1 MRPLDP
7 RLLKYAKTTRNYM
20 AFATVNGIVTA
31 VILITQAI
39 VLGELLASV
48 FIGGKQFVDV
58 KGQLILLTVLVIIRA
73 ISAWFSDYISARSSA
88 AAKSELRMA
97 VLTRS
102 AKLGPAWINSK
113 RSSDLTN
120 TATRGLDALDIYF
133 SRYLPQLVLSAIIP
147 LAVGVA
153 ILTQDILSAVIVA
166 LTVPLIPFFM
176 ALVGWVT
183 QSKVDKQWHS
193 MQALSGHF
201 LDLVSGLPTL
211 KAFNRSRF
219 QATTIKAVGED
230 YRTSTMG
237 VLRISF
243 LSSLVLELI
252 ATLSVALVAVAIGLR
267 LVNGTMQ
274 LREGLIV
281 LLLVPEVYLP
291 LRQVGANFHAVAE
304 GLEAANHMFEILE
317 HPLVE
322 EGNDSKIS
330 CPEPKKITIANLT
343 YTYPLA
349 QKPALTNLS
358 ATFTEGSISVLTGVS
373 GSGKSTA
380 LSALLK
386 FFAPNS
392 GSIHVDDLDLANID
406 TASWRKQA
414 AYLPQNPWLPNGTVR
429 DALLMAGNAS
439 DSYLMRICLRA
450 GLDFSDQNQFPSGL
464 DTIVSTSTGL
474 SAGQRRRIALA
485 RVFIRDSKVV
495 ILDEPTASVDG
506 DTEELVIKAVQEMS
520 AAGKIVIAV
529 AHRPAMISIADQVVQ
544 IPEPILTP
552 AGARA

>member
-7 RLLKYAKTTRNYM
+7 RLLKYASTTRNYL

-31 VILITQAI
+31 VIVITQAI

-48 FIGGKQFVDV
+48 FIGGKQFADV
-58 KGQLILLTVLVIIRA
+58 KGQLILLAVLVIVRA

-102 AKLGPAWINSK
+102 AKLGPAWISSK

-133 SRYLPQLVLSAIIP
+133 SRYLPQLVLSVIIP

-153 ILTQDILSAVIVA
+153 ILTQDLVSAVVVA

-193 MQALSGHF
+193 MQVLSGHF

-219 QATTIKAVGED
+219 QAQTIKAVGED

-252 ATLSVALVAVAIGLR
+252 ATLSVALVAVAIGIR
-267 LVNGTMQ
+267 LVDGTMQ

-281 LLLVPEVYLP
+281 LLLVPEAYLP

-322 EGNDSKIS
+322 EGDGSKAN
-330 CPEPKKITIANLT
+330 CPVPKEITITNLT
-343 YTYPLA
+343 YTYPLG
-349 QKPALTNLS
+349 QTPAVTNLS
-358 ATFTEGSISVLTGVS
+358 AKFPEGSISVLTGVS

-380 LSALLK
+380 LSALLR
-386 FFAPNS
+386 FFAPDS
-392 GSIHVDDLDLANID
+392 GSIQVNDLDLASID
-406 TASWRKQA
+406 TTSWRKHV
-414 AYLPQNPWLPNGTVR
+414 AYLPQNPWLPSGTVR
-429 DALLMAGNAS
+429 DALLMAGIAS
-439 DSYLMRICLRA
+439 DSELMRICLQA
-450 GLDFSDQNQFPSGL
+450 GLDFSDQNQFPNGL
-464 DTIVSTSTGL
+464 ETIVSTSSGL

-485 RVFIRDSKVV
+485 RVFIRNSKVV

-529 AHRPAMISIADQVVQ
+529 AHRPAMISIADQVIQ
-544 IPEPILTP
+544 IPEPILSPT
-552 AGARA
+552 GTH

>member
-1 MRPLDP
+1 VRPLDP
-7 RLLKYAKTTRNYM
+7 RLLKYARTTRNYL
-20 AFATVNGIVTA
+20 AFTTVNGIVTA
-31 VILITQAI
+31 VIVITQAI

-48 FIGGKQFVDV
+48 FIGGKQFADIER
-58 KGQLILLTVLVIIRA
+58 QLIFLAGLVFVRA
-73 ISAWFSDYISARSSA
+73 ILAWFSDYISARSSA

-153 ILTQDILSAVIVA
+153 ILTQDWLSAVIVA

-219 QATTIKAVGED
+219 QAQTIKAVAED

-281 LLLVPEVYLP
+281 LLLVPEAYLP

-322 EGNDSKIS
+322 EGNDAKTA
-330 CPEPKKITIANLT
+330 CPVLKKITINNLT

-349 QKPALTNLS
+349 QTPALTNLS
-358 ATFTEGSISVLTGVS
+358 ATFSEGSISVLTGVS

-386 FFAPNS
+386 FFAPHAGTIKVN
-392 GSIHVDDLDLANID
+392 DLDLANVD
-406 TASWRKQA
+406 TASWRKHV

-429 DALLMAGNAS
+429 DALLMAGNIS
-439 DSYLMRICLRA
+439 DLDLKKVCLRA
-450 GLDFSDQNQFPSGL
+450 GLDFSDRNQFPSGL
-464 DTIVSTSTGL
+464 ETIISTSTGL

-485 RVFIRDSKVV
+485 RVFVRDSKVV

-529 AHRPAMISIADQVVQ
+529 AHRPALISVADQVVN
-544 IPEPILTP
+544 IPEPQLSPVEVI
-552 AGARA
+552 

>member
-1 MRPLDP
+1 
-7 RLLKYAKTTRNYM
+7 M

-31 VILITQAI
+31 AIVITQAI

-48 FIGGKQFVDV
+48 FIGGKQFIDV
-58 KGQLILLTVLVIIRA
+58 KGQLFLLVALVIVRA
-73 ISAWFSDYISARSSA
+73 TSAWFSDYIAARSSA

-97 VLTRS
+97 VLSRS

-120 TATRGLDALDIYF
+120 TATRGLDALDVYF

-147 LAVGVA
+147 LTVGVA
-153 ILTQDILSAVIVA
+153 ILTQDILSAVIVG

-193 MQALSGHF
+193 MQTLSGHF

-219 QATTIKAVGED
+219 QAKTIRSVGED
-230 YRTSTMG
+230 YRTSTMS

-281 LLLVPEVYLP
+281 LLLVPEAYLP

-317 HPLVE
+317 HPMVE
-322 EGNDSKIS
+322 EDKDSGLACSEPHKIV
-330 CPEPKKITIANLT
+330 CNNLS

-349 QKPALTNLS
+349 QTPALKNLS
-358 ATFTEGSISVLTGVS
+358 ASFIEGSVSVLTGVS

-380 LSALLK
+380 LSVLLK
-386 FFAPNS
+386 FFSPDS
-392 GSIHVDDLDLANID
+392 GTIQVNDLDLAEIK
-406 TASWRKQA
+406 TTSWRKHVS
-414 AYLPQNPWLPNGTVR
+414 YLPQNPWLPNGTVR
-429 DALLMAGNAS
+429 DALLMAGAVS
-439 DSYLMRICLRA
+439 DAELMSVCAR
-450 GLDFSDQNQFPSGL
+450 SGL
-464 DTIVSTSTGL
+464 DISDQIQFPNGLDTLISTSSGL

-506 DTEELVIKAVQEMS
+506 DTEELIIKAVREMS

-529 AHRPAMISIADQVVQ
+529 AHRPAMISIADQVIQ
-544 IPEPILTP
+544 IPEPVLVSSRNTS
-552 AGARA
+552 

>member
-1 MRPLDP
+1 
-7 RLLKYAKTTRNYM
+7 M

-48 FIGGKQFVDV
+48 FIGGKQFADV

-439 DSYLMRICLRA
+439 DSCLMRICLRA

-552 AGARA
+552 TGARA

>member
-1 MRPLDP
+1 VRPLDP

>member
-1 MRPLDP
+1 VRPLDP
-7 RLLKYAKTTRNYM
+7 RLLKYASTTRNYL

-31 VILITQAI
+31 GIVITQAI

-48 FIGGKQFVDV
+48 FIGGKQFADV
-58 KGQLILLTVLVIIRA
+58 KGQLILLAVLVIVRA

-88 AAKSELRMA
+88 TAKSELRMA

-153 ILTQDILSAVIVA
+153 ILTQDILSAVVVA

-219 QATTIKAVGED
+219 QAKTIKSVGED

-322 EGNDSKIS
+322 DGNDSKTS
-330 CPEPKKITIANLT
+330 CPEPKKITITNLT

-349 QKPALTNLS
+349 QTPALTNLS
-358 ATFTEGSISVLTGVS
+358 ATYSEGSISVLTGVS

-386 FFAPNS
+386 FFAPDS
-392 GSIHVDDLDLANID
+392 GSIQVDGLDLANID
-406 TASWRKQA
+406 TASWRKHV

-439 DSYLMRICLRA
+439 DSDLMSICLRA
-450 GLDFSDQNQFPSGL
+450 GLDFSDQIQFPSGL
-464 DTIVSTSTGL
+464 ETIVSTSSGL

-529 AHRPAMISIADQVVQ
+529 AHRPAMVSIADQVIQ

-552 AGARA
+552 TGARS

>member
-7 RLLKYAKTTRNYM
+7 RLLKYARTTRNYL
-20 AFATVNGIVTA
+20 AFTTVNGIVTA
-31 VILITQAI
+31 VIVITQAI

-48 FIGGKQFVDV
+48 FIGGKQFADIER
-58 KGQLILLTVLVIIRA
+58 QLIFLAGLVFVRA
-73 ISAWFSDYISARSSA
+73 ILAWFSDYISARSSA

-153 ILTQDILSAVIVA
+153 ILTQDWLSAVIVA

-219 QATTIKAVGED
+219 QAQTIKAVAED

-281 LLLVPEVYLP
+281 LLLVPEAYLP

-322 EGNDSKIS
+322 EGNDAKTA
-330 CPEPKKITIANLT
+330 CPVLKKITINNLT

-349 QKPALTNLS
+349 QTPALTNLS
-358 ATFTEGSISVLTGVS
+358 ATFSEGSISVLTGVS

-386 FFAPNS
+386 FFAPHAGTIKVN
-392 GSIHVDDLDLANID
+392 DLDLANVD
-406 TASWRKQA
+406 TASWRKHV

-429 DALLMAGNAS
+429 DALLMAGNIS
-439 DSYLMRICLRA
+439 DLDLKKVCLRA
-450 GLDFSDQNQFPSGL
+450 GLDFSDRNQFPSGL
-464 DTIVSTSTGL
+464 ETIISTSTGL

-485 RVFIRDSKVV
+485 RVFVRDSKVV

-529 AHRPAMISIADQVVQ
+529 AHRPALISVADQVVN
-544 IPEPILTP
+544 IPEPQLSPVEVI
-552 AGARA
+552 

>member
-31 VILITQAI
+31 VIVITQAI

-48 FIGGKQFVDV
+48 FIGGKQFIDV
-58 KGQLILLTVLVIIRA
+58 KGQLFLLVALVIVRA
-73 ISAWFSDYISARSSA
+73 TSAWFSDYIAARSSA

-97 VLTRS
+97 VLSRS

-120 TATRGLDALDIYF
+120 TATRGLDALDVYF

-147 LAVGVA
+147 LTVGVA
-153 ILTQDILSAVIVA
+153 ILTQDVLSAVIVG

-219 QATTIKAVGED
+219 QAKTIRSVGED
-230 YRTSTMG
+230 YRTSTMS

-281 LLLVPEVYLP
+281 LLLVPEAYLP

-317 HPLVE
+317 HPMVE
-322 EGNDSKIS
+322 EDKDSGLACSEPHKIV
-330 CPEPKKITIANLT
+330 CNNLS

-349 QKPALTNLS
+349 QTPTLKNLS
-358 ATFTEGSISVLTGVS
+358 ASFTEGSVSVLTGVS

-380 LSALLK
+380 LSVLLK
-386 FFAPNS
+386 FFSPDS
-392 GSIHVDDLDLANID
+392 GTIQVNDLDLAEIK
-406 TASWRKQA
+406 TTSWRKHVS
-414 AYLPQNPWLPNGTVR
+414 YLPQNPWLPNGTVR
-429 DALLMAGNAS
+429 DALLMAGAVS
-439 DSYLMRICLRA
+439 EAELVSVCSR
-450 GLDFSDQNQFPSGL
+450 SGL
-464 DTIVSTSTGL
+464 DISDQIQFPNGLDTLISTSSGL

-506 DTEELVIKAVQEMS
+506 DTEELIIKAVQEMS

-529 AHRPAMISIADQVVQ
+529 AHRPAMISIADQVIQ
-544 IPEPILTP
+544 IPEPVLVSSRNTS
-552 AGARA
+552 

>member
-7 RLLKYAKTTRNYM
+7 RLLKYASTTRHYL

-31 VILITQAI
+31 GIVITQAI

-48 FIGGKQFVDV
+48 FIGGKQFADV
-58 KGQLILLTVLVIIRA
+58 KGQLILLAVLVIVRA

-102 AKLGPAWINSK
+102 AKLGPAWIYSK

-133 SRYLPQLVLSAIIP
+133 SRYLPQLILSAIIP

-153 ILTQDILSAVIVA
+153 ILTQDILSAVVVA

-219 QATTIKAVGED
+219 QAKTIKAVGED

-322 EGNDSKIS
+322 DGAGSKAT
-330 CPEPKKITIANLT
+330 CPEPKKITIAKLT
-343 YTYPLA
+343 YAYPLA
-349 QKPALTNLS
+349 QMPALANLS

-386 FFAPNS
+386 FFAPDS
-392 GSIHVDDLDLANID
+392 GSIHVDDLDLAKIE
-406 TASWRKQA
+406 TTSWRKHV

-429 DALLMAGNAS
+429 DALMMAGNAS
-439 DSYLMRICLRA
+439 DLDLMRICLRA
-450 GLDFSDQNQFPSGL
+450 GLDFSDQTQFPSGL
-464 DTIVSTSTGL
+464 ETIVSTSSGL

-529 AHRPAMISIADQVVQ
+529 AHRPAMISIADQVIQ

-552 AGARA
+552 TGARS

>member
-7 RLLKYAKTTRNYM
+7 RLLKYASTTRNYL

-31 VILITQAI
+31 VIVITQAI

-48 FIGGKQFVDV
+48 FIGGKQFADV
-58 KGQLILLTVLVIIRA
+58 KGQLILLAVLVIVRA

-153 ILTQDILSAVIVA
+153 ILTQDILSAVVVA

-219 QATTIKAVGED
+219 QAKTIKSVGED

-322 EGNDSKIS
+322 DGNDSKTS
-330 CPEPKKITIANLT
+330 CPEPKKITITNLT

-349 QKPALTNLS
+349 QTPALTNLS
-358 ATFTEGSISVLTGVS
+358 ATFKEGSISVLTGVS

-386 FFAPNS
+386 FFAPDS
-392 GSIHVDDLDLANID
+392 GNIYIDDLDLANID
-406 TASWRKQA
+406 TASWRQHV

-439 DSYLMRICLRA
+439 DSDLMRICLRA
-450 GLDFSDQNQFPSGL
+450 GLDFSDQIQFPSGL
-464 DTIVSTSTGL
+464 ETIVSTSSGL

-529 AHRPAMISIADQVVQ
+529 AHRPAMVSIADQVIQ

-552 AGARA
+552 TGARS

>member
-1 MRPLDP
+1 VRPLDP
-7 RLLKYAKTTRNYM
+7 RLLKYASTTRNYL

-31 VILITQAI
+31 VIVITQAI
-39 VLGELLASV
+39 LLGELLASV
-48 FIGGKQFVDV
+48 FIGGKQFADV
-58 KGQLILLTVLVIIRA
+58 KGQLIMLTILVIIRA

-113 RSSDLTN
+113 RSSDLTT

-147 LAVGVA
+147 LTVGVA
-153 ILTQDILSAVIVA
+153 IFTQDVLSAVVVA

-176 ALVGWVT
+176 VLVGWVT

-211 KAFNRSRF
+211 KAFNRSKF
-219 QATTIKAVGED
+219 QAKTIKAVGED

-281 LLLVPEVYLP
+281 LLLVPEAYLP

-317 HPLVE
+317 HPFVQE
-322 EGNDSKIS
+322 DNNSKTN
-330 CPEPKKITIANLT
+330 CPEPKKITISNLT

-349 QKPALTNLS
+349 LTPALTNLS

-386 FFAPNS
+386 FFEPDS
-392 GSIHVDDLDLANID
+392 GKIQINDLELANLD
-406 TASWRKQA
+406 TATWRKHVG
-414 AYLPQNPWLPNGTVR
+414 YLPQNPWLPSVTVR
-429 DALLMAGNAS
+429 DALLMAGKAS
-439 DSYLMRICLRA
+439 DSELIRICLRA
-450 GLDFSDQNQFPSGL
+450 GLDFSDLNQFPSGL
-464 DTIVSTSTGL
+464 ETIVSTSSGL

-485 RVFIRDSKVV
+485 RVLIRDSKVV

-506 DTEELVIKAVQEMS
+506 DTEELVIRAVQEMS

-529 AHRPAMISIADQVVQ
+529 AHRPAMISIADHIIQ
-544 IPEPILTP
+544 ISEPILTP
-552 AGARA
+552 TGAHP

>member
-7 RLLKYAKTTRNYM
+7 RLLKYASTTRNYL

-31 VILITQAI
+31 VIVITQAM

-48 FIGGKQFVDV
+48 FIGGKQFADV
-58 KGQLILLTVLVIIRA
+58 KGQLILLTILVIVRA

-153 ILTQDILSAVIVA
+153 ILTQDILSAVVVA

-219 QATTIKAVGED
+219 QAKTIKSVGD
-230 YRTSTMG
+230 YYRTSTMG

-322 EGNDSKIS
+322 DGNDSKTS
-330 CPEPKKITIANLT
+330 CPEPKKITITNLT

-349 QKPALTNLS
+349 QTPALTNLS
-358 ATFTEGSISVLTGVS
+358 ATFSEGSISVLTGVS

-386 FFAPNS
+386 FFAPDS
-392 GSIHVDDLDLANID
+392 GSIYIDDLDLANID
-406 TASWRKQA
+406 TASWRKHV

-439 DSYLMRICLRA
+439 DSDLMRICLRA
-450 GLDFSDQNQFPSGL
+450 GLDFSDQIQFPRGL
-464 DTIVSTSTGL
+464 ETIVSTSSGL

-529 AHRPAMISIADQVVQ
+529 AHRPAMVSIADQVIQ

-552 AGARA
+552 TGARS

>member
-1 MRPLDP
+1 VRPLDP
-7 RLLKYAKTTRNYM
+7 RLLKYARTTRNYL

-31 VILITQAI
+31 VIVITQAI

-48 FIGGKQFVDV
+48 FIGGKQFADIER
-58 KGQLILLTVLVIIRA
+58 QLIFLAGLVFVRA
-73 ISAWFSDYISARSSA
+73 ILAWFSDYISARSSA

-153 ILTQDILSAVIVA
+153 ILTQDWLSAVIVA

-219 QATTIKAVGED
+219 QAQTIKAVAED

-281 LLLVPEVYLP
+281 LLLVPEAYLP

-322 EGNDSKIS
+322 EGNDAKTA
-330 CPEPKKITIANLT
+330 CPVPKKITINNLT

-349 QKPALTNLS
+349 QTPALTNLS
-358 ATFTEGSISVLTGVS
+358 ATFSEGSISVLTGVS

-386 FFAPNS
+386 FFAPHAGTIKVN
-392 GSIHVDDLDLANID
+392 DLDLANVD
-406 TASWRKQA
+406 TASWRKHV

-429 DALLMAGNAS
+429 DALLMAGNIS
-439 DSYLMRICLRA
+439 DLDLKKVCLRA
-450 GLDFSDQNQFPSGL
+450 GLDFSDRNQFPSGL
-464 DTIVSTSTGL
+464 ETIISTSTGL

-485 RVFIRDSKVV
+485 RVFVRDSKVV

-529 AHRPAMISIADQVVQ
+529 AHRPALISVADQVVN
-544 IPEPILTP
+544 IPEPQLSPVEVI
-552 AGARA
+552 

>member
-7 RLLKYAKTTRNYM
+7 RLLKYARTTRNYL

-31 VILITQAI
+31 VIVITQAI

-48 FIGGKQFVDV
+48 FIGGKQFADIER
-58 KGQLILLTVLVIIRA
+58 QLIFLAGLVFVRA
-73 ISAWFSDYISARSSA
+73 ILAWFSDYISARSSA
-88 AAKSELRMA
+88 ATKSELRMA
-97 VLTRS
+97 VLTHS

-147 LAVGVA
+147 LAVGIA
-153 ILTQDILSAVIVA
+153 ILTQDWLSAVIVA

-183 QSKVDKQWHS
+183 QSKVNKQWHS

-219 QATTIKAVGED
+219 QALAIKAVGED

-281 LLLVPEVYLP
+281 LLLVPEAYLP

-322 EGNDSKIS
+322 EGNDAKTA
-330 CPEPKKITIANLT
+330 CPVPKKIAINNLT

-349 QKPALTNLS
+349 QTHALTNLS
-358 ATFTEGSISVLTGVS
+358 ATFSEGSISVLTGVS

-386 FFAPNS
+386 FFAPHAGTIKVN
-392 GSIHVDDLDLANID
+392 DLDLANVD
-406 TASWRKQA
+406 TASWRKHV

-429 DALLMAGNAS
+429 DALLMAGNTS
-439 DSYLMRICLRA
+439 DLELMKVCLRA
-450 GLDFSDQNQFPSGL
+450 GLDFSDRNQFPSGL
-464 DTIVSTSTGL
+464 ETIVSTSTGL

-485 RVFIRDSKVV
+485 RVFIRDSKVI

-506 DTEELVIKAVQEMS
+506 DTEELIIQAVQELR

-529 AHRPAMISIADQVVQ
+529 AHRPAMISVADQVIH
-544 IPEPILTP
+544 IPEPILAT
-552 AGARA
+552 GLARS

>member
-1 MRPLDP
+1 
-7 RLLKYAKTTRNYM
+7 
-20 AFATVNGIVTA
+20 
-31 VILITQAI
+31 
-39 VLGELLASV
+39 
-48 FIGGKQFVDV
+48 
-58 KGQLILLTVLVIIRA
+58 
-73 ISAWFSDYISARSSA
+73 
-88 AAKSELRMA
+88 
-97 VLTRS
+97 
-102 AKLGPAWINSK
+102 
-113 RSSDLTN
+113 
-120 TATRGLDALDIYF
+120 
-133 SRYLPQLVLSAIIP
+133 
-147 LAVGVA
+147 
-153 ILTQDILSAVIVA
+153 
-166 LTVPLIPFFM
+166 M

-219 QATTIKAVGED
+219 QAKTIKSVGED

-322 EGNDSKIS
+322 DGNDSKTS
-330 CPEPKKITIANLT
+330 CPEPKKITITNLT

-349 QKPALTNLS
+349 QTPALTNLS
-358 ATFTEGSISVLTGVS
+358 ATYSEGSISVLTGVS

-386 FFAPNS
+386 FFAPDS
-392 GSIHVDDLDLANID
+392 GSIQVDGLDLANID
-406 TASWRKQA
+406 TASWRKHV

-439 DSYLMRICLRA
+439 DSDLMSICLRA
-450 GLDFSDQNQFPSGL
+450 GLDFSDQIQFPSGL
-464 DTIVSTSTGL
+464 ETIVSTSSGL

-529 AHRPAMISIADQVVQ
+529 AHRPAMVSIADQVIQ

-552 AGARA
+552 TGARS

>member
-31 VILITQAI
+31 AIVITQAI

-48 FIGGKQFVDV
+48 FIGGKQLIDV
-58 KGQLILLTVLVIIRA
+58 RGQLFLLVALVIVRA
-73 ISAWFSDYISARSSA
+73 ISAWFSDYIAARSSA

-97 VLTRS
+97 VLSRS

-120 TATRGLDALDIYF
+120 TATRGLDALDVYF

-147 LAVGVA
+147 LTVGVA
-153 ILTQDILSAVIVA
+153 ILTQDILSALIVG

-176 ALVGWVT
+176 ALVGWFT

-219 QATTIKAVGED
+219 QAQAIRTVGED
-230 YRTSTMG
+230 YRASTMS

-281 LLLVPEVYLP
+281 LLLVPEAYLP

-322 EGNDSKIS
+322 EDNDSGLTCSEPHKIVFNNIS
-330 CPEPKKITIANLT
+330 

-349 QKPALTNLS
+349 QIPALKNLS
-358 ATFTEGSISVLTGVS
+358 ASFTAGSVSVLTGVS

-380 LSALLK
+380 LSVLLK
-386 FFAPNS
+386 FFSPDS
-392 GSIHVDDLDLANID
+392 GMIQVNDIDL
-406 TASWRKQA
+406 TEMKTTSWREHVS
-414 AYLPQNPWLPNGTVR
+414 YLPQNPWLPNGTVR
-429 DALLMAGNAS
+429 DALLMAGAVS
-439 DSYLMRICLRA
+439 DSELVSVCAR
-450 GLDFSDQNQFPSGL
+450 SGL
-464 DTIVSTSTGL
+464 DISDQIQFPNGLDTLISTSSGL

-506 DTEELVIKAVQEMS
+506 DTEELIIKAVREMS
-520 AAGKIVIAV
+520 VAGKIVIAV
-529 AHRPAMISIADQVVQ
+529 AHRPAMISIADQVIR
-544 IPEPILTP
+544 IPEPVLVPSRNTS
-552 AGARA
+552 

>member
-1 MRPLDP
+1 
-7 RLLKYAKTTRNYM
+7 M
-20 AFATVNGIVTA
+20 AFAAVNGIVTA
-31 VILITQAI
+31 VIVITQAI

-58 KGQLILLTVLVIIRA
+58 KGQLFLLAGLVIVRA
-73 ISAWFSDYISARSSA
+73 VSAWFSDYIAAKSSA

-97 VLTRS
+97 VLSRS

-120 TATRGLDALDIYF
+120 TATRGLDALDVYF

-147 LAVGVA
+147 LTVGVA
-153 ILTQDILSAVIVA
+153 ILTQDVLSAVIVG

-219 QATTIKAVGED
+219 QAKTIRSVGEE

-281 LLLVPEVYLP
+281 LLLVPEAYLP

-322 EGNDSKIS
+322 EAQNSGLECEAPNKIVIS
-330 CPEPKKITIANLT
+330 NLS

-349 QKPALTNLS
+349 NSPALSNLT
-358 ATFTEGSISVLTGVS
+358 ATFTAGSVSVITGVS

-386 FFAPNS
+386 FFAPS
-392 GSIHVDDLDLANID
+392 AGTIQIDDTDLADLN
-406 TASWRKQA
+406 TSSWRRQV

-429 DALLMAGNAS
+429 DALLMAGEAT
-439 DSYLMRICLRA
+439 DSQLVSVCGRA
-450 GLDFSDQNQFPSGL
+450 GLDFSDQTQFPNGL
-464 DTIVSTSTGL
+464 ETKISTSSGL

-485 RVFIRDSKVV
+485 RVFIRDSKVI

-506 DTEELVIKAVQEMS
+506 DTEELIILAVQELS

-529 AHRPAMISIADQVVQ
+529 AHRPAMISVADQVIN
-544 IPEPILTP
+544 IPEPILAT
-552 AGARA
+552 GLARS

>member
-7 RLLKYAKTTRNYM
+7 RLLKYASTTRNYL

-31 VILITQAI
+31 GIVITQAI

-48 FIGGKQFVDV
+48 FIGGKQFADV
-58 KGQLILLTVLVIIRA
+58 KGQLILLAVLVIVRA

-88 AAKSELRMA
+88 TAKSELRMA

-153 ILTQDILSAVIVA
+153 ILTQDILSAVVVA

-219 QATTIKAVGED
+219 QAKTIKSVGED

-237 VLRISF
+237 VLRVSF

-322 EGNDSKIS
+322 EGDGSKAT
-330 CPEPKKITIANLT
+330 CPEPKKITITNLT

-349 QKPALTNLS
+349 QTPALTNLS
-358 ATFTEGSISVLTGVS
+358 ATYSEGSISVLTGVS

-386 FFAPNS
+386 FFAPDS
-392 GSIHVDDLDLANID
+392 GSIQVAGLDLANID
-406 TASWRKQA
+406 TASWRKHV

-439 DSYLMRICLRA
+439 DSDLMSICLRA
-450 GLDFSDQNQFPSGL
+450 GLDFSDQIQFPSGL
-464 DTIVSTSTGL
+464 ETIVSTSSGL

-529 AHRPAMISIADQVVQ
+529 AHRPAMVSIADQVIQ

-552 AGARA
+552 TGARS

>member
-1 MRPLDP
+1 
-7 RLLKYAKTTRNYM
+7 M

-48 FIGGKQFVDV
+48 FIGGKQFADV

-219 QATTIKAVGED
+219 QATTIKVVGED

-392 GSIHVDDLDLANID
+392 GSIHVDDLDLAIID

-552 AGARA
+552 TGARA

>member
-31 VILITQAI
+31 VIVITQAI

-48 FIGGKQFVDV
+48 FIGGKQFVEA
-58 KGQLILLTVLVIIRA
+58 KGQLFLLVVLVIIRA
-73 ISAWFSDYISARSSA
+73 ISTWFSDYIAARSSA

-97 VLTRS
+97 VLSRS

-120 TATRGLDALDIYF
+120 TATRGLDALDVYF

-147 LAVGVA
+147 LTVGIA
-153 ILTQDILSAVIVA
+153 ILTQDILSAVIVG

-219 QATTIKAVGED
+219 QAKTIKSVGED
-230 YRTSTMG
+230 YRTSTMS

-267 LVNGTMQ
+267 LVNGSMQ

-281 LLLVPEVYLP
+281 LLLVPEAYLP

-322 EGNDSKIS
+322 EDVDSRLTCS
-330 CPEPKKITIANLT
+330 EPHEIVFNNLS
-343 YTYPLA
+343 YTYPLT
-349 QKPALTNLS
+349 KIPALKNLS
-358 ATFTEGSISVLTGVS
+358 AIFTAGSVSVLTGVS

-386 FFAPNS
+386 FFAPDS
-392 GSIHVDDLDLANID
+392 GVIQVNNID
-406 TASWRKQA
+406 LKDIQTASWRKHV

-429 DALLMAGNAS
+429 DALLMAGAAS
-439 DSYLMRICLRA
+439 DCELVGVCARA
-450 GLDFSDQNQFPSGL
+450 GLDISDQIQFPAGL
-464 DTIVSTSTGL
+464 ETLISTSSGL

-506 DTEELVIKAVQEMS
+506 DTEELIIKAVQEMS
-520 AAGKIVIAV
+520 SAGKIVIAV
-529 AHRPAMISIADQVVQ
+529 AHRPAMISIADQVIH
-544 IPEPILTP
+544 IPEPVLVASKTLS
-552 AGARA
+552 

>member
-7 RLLKYAKTTRNYM
+7 RLLKYASTTRNYL

-31 VILITQAI
+31 VIVITQAI

-48 FIGGKQFVDV
+48 FIGGEQFADV
-58 KGQLILLTVLVIIRA
+58 KGQLILLSILVGVRA

-153 ILTQDILSAVIVA
+153 ILTQDILSAVVVA

-219 QATTIKAVGED
+219 QAKTIKAVAED

-304 GLEAANHMFEILE
+304 GLEAANHMFEVLE
-317 HPLVE
+317 HPIVE
-322 EGNDSKIS
+322 GSDEPKAT
-330 CPEPKKITIANLT
+330 CPTPKKIKISNLT

-349 QKPALTNLS
+349 QTPALTNLS
-358 ATFTEGSISVLTGVS
+358 AIFTEGSIAVLIGVS

-386 FFAPNS
+386 FFAPDS
-392 GSIHVDDLDLANID
+392 GNIQINDLDLANVD
-406 TASWRKQA
+406 TASWRRHV

-429 DALLMAGNAS
+429 DALLMAGNSS
-439 DSYLMRICLRA
+439 DSELIKVCLRA
-450 GLDFSDQNQFPSGL
+450 GLDFSDRIQFPKGL
-464 DTIVSTSTGL
+464 ETIVSTSTGL

-506 DTEELVIKAVQEMS
+506 DTEELVIKSVQEMR
-520 AAGKIVIAV
+520 AAGKIIIAV
-529 AHRPAMISIADQVVQ
+529 AHRPALISVADQVLS
-544 IPEPILTP
+544 ISEPQLSPVGVI
-552 AGARA
+552 R

>member
-31 VILITQAI
+31 VIVITQAI

-48 FIGGKQFVDV
+48 FIGGKQFIDV
-58 KGQLILLTVLVIIRA
+58 KGQLFLLVALVIVRA
-73 ISAWFSDYISARSSA
+73 TSAWFSDYIAARSSA

-97 VLTRS
+97 VLSRS

-120 TATRGLDALDIYF
+120 TATRGLDALDVYF

-147 LAVGVA
+147 LTVGVA
-153 ILTQDILSAVIVA
+153 ILTQDVLSAVIVG

-219 QATTIKAVGED
+219 QAKTIRSVGED
-230 YRTSTMG
+230 YRTSTMS

-252 ATLSVALVAVAIGLR
+252 ATLSVALVAVAVGLR

-281 LLLVPEVYLP
+281 LLLVPEAYLP

-317 HPLVE
+317 HPMVE
-322 EGNDSKIS
+322 EDKDSGLACSEPHKIV
-330 CPEPKKITIANLT
+330 CNNLS

-349 QKPALTNLS
+349 QTPALKNLS
-358 ATFTEGSISVLTGVS
+358 ASFIEGSVSVLTGVS

-380 LSALLK
+380 LSVLLK
-386 FFAPNS
+386 FFSPDS
-392 GSIHVDDLDLANID
+392 GTIQVNDLDLAEIK
-406 TASWRKQA
+406 TTSWRKHVS
-414 AYLPQNPWLPNGTVR
+414 YLPQNPWLPNGTVR
-429 DALLMAGNAS
+429 DALLMAGAVS
-439 DSYLMRICLRA
+439 DAELMSVCAR
-450 GLDFSDQNQFPSGL
+450 SGL
-464 DTIVSTSTGL
+464 DISDQIQFPNGLDTLISTSSGL

-506 DTEELVIKAVQEMS
+506 DTEELIIKAVREMS

-529 AHRPAMISIADQVVQ
+529 AHRPAMISIADQVIQ
-544 IPEPILTP
+544 IPEPVLVSSRNTS
-552 AGARA
+552 

>member
-1 MRPLDP
+1 
-7 RLLKYAKTTRNYM
+7 M

-48 FIGGKQFVDV
+48 FIGGKQFADV

-219 QATTIKAVGED
+219 QATTIKVVGED

-322 EGNDSKIS
+322 EGNDSNIS

-439 DSYLMRICLRA
+439 DSCLMRICLRA

-552 AGARA
+552 TGARA

>member
-7 RLLKYAKTTRNYM
+7 RLLKYASTTRNYL

-31 VILITQAI
+31 VIVITQAI
-39 VLGELLASV
+39 LLGELLASV
-48 FIGGKQFVDV
+48 FIGGKQFADV
-58 KGQLILLTVLVIIRA
+58 KGQLIMLTILVIIRA

-113 RSSDLTN
+113 RSSDLTT

-147 LAVGVA
+147 LTVGVA
-153 ILTQDILSAVIVA
+153 IFTQDVLSAVVVA

-176 ALVGWVT
+176 VLVGWVT

-211 KAFNRSRF
+211 KAFNRSKF
-219 QATTIKAVGED
+219 QAKTIKAVGED

-281 LLLVPEVYLP
+281 LLLVPEAYLP

-317 HPLVE
+317 HPFVQE
-322 EGNDSKIS
+322 DNNSKTN
-330 CPEPKKITIANLT
+330 CPEPKKITISNLT

-349 QKPALTNLS
+349 LTPALTNLS

-386 FFAPNS
+386 FFEPDS
-392 GSIHVDDLDLANID
+392 GKIQINDLELANLD
-406 TASWRKQA
+406 TATWRKHVG
-414 AYLPQNPWLPNGTVR
+414 YLPQNPWLPSVTVR
-429 DALLMAGNAS
+429 DALLMAGKAS
-439 DSYLMRICLRA
+439 DSELIRICLRA
-450 GLDFSDQNQFPSGL
+450 GLDFSDLNQFPSGL
-464 DTIVSTSTGL
+464 ETIVSTSSGL

-485 RVFIRDSKVV
+485 RVLIRDSKVV

-506 DTEELVIKAVQEMS
+506 DTEELVIRAVQEMS

-529 AHRPAMISIADQVVQ
+529 AHRPAMISIADHIIQ
-544 IPEPILTP
+544 ISEPILTP
-552 AGARA
+552 TGAHP

>member
-1 MRPLDP
+1 VRPLDP
-7 RLLKYAKTTRNYM
+7 RLLKYASTTRNYL

-31 VILITQAI
+31 VIVITQAI
-39 VLGELLASV
+39 VLGELLTSV
-48 FIGGKQFVDV
+48 FIGGKQFADV
-58 KGQLILLTVLVIIRA
+58 KGQLILLAVLVIMRA

-322 EGNDSKIS
+322 EGDGSKAT
-330 CPEPKKITIANLT
+330 CPEPKIITIANLT

-358 ATFTEGSISVLTGVS
+358 ATFAEGSISVLTGVS

-386 FFAPNS
+386 FFAPDS
-392 GSIHVDDLDLANID
+392 GSIHVDDLNLANID

-439 DSYLMRICLRA
+439 DSDLMKICLRS

-552 AGARA
+552 TGARA

>member
-1 MRPLDP
+1 VRPLDP

-20 AFATVNGIVTA
+20 AFAAVNGIVTA
-31 VILITQAI
+31 VIVITQAI

-58 KGQLILLTVLVIIRA
+58 KGQLFLLAVLVIVRA
-73 ISAWFSDYISARSSA
+73 VSAWFSDYIAARSSA

-97 VLTRS
+97 VLSRS

-120 TATRGLDALDIYF
+120 TATRGLDALDVYF

-147 LAVGVA
+147 LTVGIA
-153 ILTQDILSAVIVA
+153 ILTQDVLSAVIVGF
-166 LTVPLIPFFM
+166 TVPLIPFFM

-219 QATTIKAVGED
+219 QAKTIRSVGED

-252 ATLSVALVAVAIGLR
+252 ATLSVALVAVGIGLR
-267 LVNGTMQ
+267 LVNGTIQ

-281 LLLVPEVYLP
+281 LLLVPEAYLP

-322 EGNDSKIS
+322 EAQNSGLECEAPDKIVFN
-330 CPEPKKITIANLT
+330 NLS
-343 YTYPLA
+343 YTYPLSNS
-349 QKPALTNLS
+349 PALSNLT
-358 ATFTEGSISVLTGVS
+358 ATFTAGSVSVITGVS

-386 FFAPNS
+386 FFAPS
-392 GSIHVDDLDLANID
+392 AGTIQIDDTDLADLN
-406 TASWRKQA
+406 TSSWRRQV

-429 DALLMAGNAS
+429 DALLMAGEAT
-439 DSYLMRICLRA
+439 DSQLVSVCGRA
-450 GLDFSDQNQFPSGL
+450 GLDFSDQTQFPNGL
-464 DTIVSTSTGL
+464 ETKISTSSGL

-485 RVFIRDSKVV
+485 RVFIRDSKVI

-506 DTEELVIKAVQEMS
+506 DTEELIIQAVQELS

-529 AHRPAMISIADQVVQ
+529 AHRPAMISVADQVIH
-544 IPEPILTP
+544 IPEPILAT
-552 AGARA
+552 GLARS

>member
-7 RLLKYAKTTRNYM
+7 RLLKYASTTRNYL

-31 VILITQAI
+31 VIVITQAM

-48 FIGGKQFVDV
+48 FIGGKQFADV
-58 KGQLILLTVLVIIRA
+58 KGQLILLAVLVIVRA

-133 SRYLPQLVLSAIIP
+133 SRYLPQLVLSTIIP

-219 QATTIKAVGED
+219 QAKTIKSVGED

-322 EGNDSKIS
+322 DGNDSKTS
-330 CPEPKKITIANLT
+330 CPEPKKITITNLT

-349 QKPALTNLS
+349 QTPALTNLS
-358 ATFTEGSISVLTGVS
+358 ATFSEGSISVLTGVS

-386 FFAPNS
+386 FFAPDS
-392 GSIHVDDLDLANID
+392 GSIYIDDLDLANID
-406 TASWRKQA
+406 TASWRKHV

-439 DSYLMRICLRA
+439 DSDLMRICLRA
-450 GLDFSDQNQFPSGL
+450 GLDFSDQIQFPRAL
-464 DTIVSTSTGL
+464 ETIVSTSSGL

-506 DTEELVIKAVQEMS
+506 DTEELVIKAVQEIS

-529 AHRPAMISIADQVVQ
+529 AHRPAMVSIADQVIQ

-552 AGARA
+552 TGARS

>member
-1 MRPLDP
+1 
-7 RLLKYAKTTRNYM
+7 M
-20 AFATVNGIVTA
+20 AFATINGIVTA
-31 VILITQAI
+31 VIVITQAI

-48 FIGGKQFVDV
+48 FIGGKQFADV
-58 KGQLILLTVLVIIRA
+58 EGQLILLAVLVIVRA

-113 RSSDLTN
+113 RSSGLTN

-153 ILTQDILSAVIVA
+153 ILTQDILSAVVVA

-183 QSKVDKQWHS
+183 QSKVDKQWQS

-219 QATTIKAVGED
+219 QAKTIKAVGED

-322 EGNDSKIS
+322 EGDGSKAT
-330 CPEPKKITIANLT
+330 CPEPKKITITNLT

-349 QKPALTNLS
+349 QTPALTNLS
-358 ATFTEGSISVLTGVS
+358 ATFSEGSISVLTGVS

-380 LSALLK
+380 LSVLLK
-386 FFAPNS
+386 FFAPDS
-392 GSIHVDDLDLANID
+392 GSIQVDSLDLANID
-406 TASWRKQA
+406 TASWRKHV

-429 DALLMAGNAS
+429 DALLMAGNVS
-439 DSYLMRICLRA
+439 DSELMRICLRA
-450 GLDFSDQNQFPSGL
+450 GLDFSDQIQFPTGFE
-464 DTIVSTSTGL
+464 TIVSTSSGL

-520 AAGKIVIAV
+520 VAGKIVIAV

-552 AGARA
+552 TGARS

>member
-7 RLLKYAKTTRNYM
+7 RLLKYASTTRIYL

-31 VILITQAI
+31 VIVITQAM

-48 FIGGKQFVDV
+48 FIGGKQFADV
-58 KGQLILLTVLVIIRA
+58 KGHLILLAVLVIVRA

-133 SRYLPQLVLSAIIP
+133 SRYLPQLVLSTIIP

-153 ILTQDILSAVIVA
+153 ILTQDILSAVVVA

-219 QATTIKAVGED
+219 QAKTIKAVGED

-267 LVNGTMQ
+267 LVNGSMQ

-322 EGNDSKIS
+322 DGNDSKTS
-330 CPEPKKITIANLT
+330 CPEPKKITITNLT

-349 QKPALTNLS
+349 QTPALTNLS
-358 ATFTEGSISVLTGVS
+358 ATFSEGSISVLTGVS

-386 FFAPNS
+386 FFAPDS
-392 GSIHVDDLDLANID
+392 GSIYIDDLDLANID
-406 TASWRKQA
+406 TASWRKHV

-439 DSYLMRICLRA
+439 DSDLMRICLRA
-450 GLDFSDQNQFPSGL
+450 GLDFSDQIQFPRAL
-464 DTIVSTSTGL
+464 ETIVSTSSGL

-506 DTEELVIKAVQEMS
+506 DTEELVIKAVQEIS

-529 AHRPAMISIADQVVQ
+529 AHRPAMVSIADQVIQ

-552 AGARA
+552 TGARS

>member
-7 RLLKYAKTTRNYM
+7 RLLKYASTTRNYL

-31 VILITQAI
+31 VIVITQAM

-48 FIGGKQFVDV
+48 FIGGKQFADV
-58 KGQLILLTVLVIIRA
+58 KGQLILLAVLVIVRA

-133 SRYLPQLVLSAIIP
+133 SRYLPQLVLSTIIP

-219 QATTIKAVGED
+219 QAKTIKSVGDD

-322 EGNDSKIS
+322 DGNDSKTS
-330 CPEPKKITIANLT
+330 CPEPKKITITNLT

-349 QKPALTNLS
+349 QTPALTNLS
-358 ATFTEGSISVLTGVS
+358 ATFSEGSISVLTGVS

-386 FFAPNS
+386 FFAPDS
-392 GSIHVDDLDLANID
+392 GSIYIDDLDLANID
-406 TASWRKQA
+406 TASWRKHV

-439 DSYLMRICLRA
+439 DSDLMRICLRA
-450 GLDFSDQNQFPSGL
+450 GLDFSDQIQFPRAL
-464 DTIVSTSTGL
+464 ETIVSTSSGL

-506 DTEELVIKAVQEMS
+506 DTEELVIKAVQEIS

-529 AHRPAMISIADQVVQ
+529 AHRPAMVSIADQVIQ

-552 AGARA
+552 TGARS

>member
-1 MRPLDP
+1 M
-7 RLLKYAKTTRNYM
+7 
-20 AFATVNGIVTA
+20 
-31 VILITQAI
+31 QAI

-48 FIGGKQFVDV
+48 FIGGKQFADV
-58 KGQLILLTVLVIIRA
+58 RGQLILLTILVIVRA

-88 AAKSELRMA
+88 TAKSELRMA

-153 ILTQDILSAVIVA
+153 ILTQDLLSAIIIA
-166 LTVPLIPFFM
+166 FTVPLIPFFM

-219 QATTIKAVGED
+219 QAKTIKAVGED

-281 LLLVPEVYLP
+281 LLLVPEAYLP

-317 HPLVE
+317 HPLVD
-322 EGNDSKIS
+322 EGDVSRAT
-330 CPEPKKITIANLT
+330 CPEPKTITITNLT

-349 QKPALTNLS
+349 QTPALTNLS
-358 ATFTEGSISVLTGVS
+358 ATFKEGSISVLTGVS

-386 FFAPNS
+386 FYAPDS
-392 GSIHVDDLDLANID
+392 GCIHVDDLDLANID
-406 TASWRKQA
+406 TASWRKHA

-439 DSYLMRICLRA
+439 DSDLLRICLRA

-485 RVFIRDSKVV
+485 RVFIRDSKVL

-529 AHRPAMISIADQVVQ
+529 AHRPAMISIADQVIQ
-544 IPEPILTP
+544 IPEPVLTP
-552 AGARA
+552 TGARS